1 MAEETGLC
9 APMAPDCFSISS
21 SVSLK
26 TAKKVR
32 EGVII
37 WVFFFSFF
45 FAHTQTW
52 SSGVDAVEKKLSCVQ
67 NRGGQQLMAAHASLK
82 TLRIRHHWSG

>member
-1 MAEETGLC
+1 MAEEKGLC
-9 APMAPDCFSISS
+9 APMAPDCFSINS

-32 EGVII
+32 EGII
-37 WVFFFSFF
+37 ICYNLHFF

-52 SSGVDAVEKKLSCVQ
+52 SSGVDAVEKKLSCAQ